1 MAISLYDYLRYSML
15 PQTSQFFQNDDDSY
29 GNSSANDELFLA
41 ISIADTSRT
50 ISWTGQDKTVISNY
64 FQFRYVQNNFLD
76 GARQDSY
83 DILVGNHRY
92 STVEESPLAKP
103 RHPVAIFL
111 PAVIGIFIALLILK
125 V

>member
-1 MAISLYDYLRYSML
+1 MLLFDNVIVCYHRPANFSVTMPILTLIYLQMMNLY
-15 PQTSQFFQNDDDSY
+15 
-29 GNSSANDELFLA
+29 
-41 ISIADTSRT
+41 
-50 ISWTGQDKTVISNY
+50 NY
-64 FQFRYVQNNFLD
+64 FYCRYVQNNFLD

-125 V
+125 VRT